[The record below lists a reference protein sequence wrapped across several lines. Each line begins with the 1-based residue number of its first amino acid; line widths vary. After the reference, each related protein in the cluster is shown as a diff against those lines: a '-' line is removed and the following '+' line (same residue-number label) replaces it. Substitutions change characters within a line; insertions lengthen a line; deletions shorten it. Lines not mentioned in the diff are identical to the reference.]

1 MEFFTKFP
9 VMERVSLL
17 EMKKGIDL
25 SFRLFSRKYGDAI
38 EAFFDPLLFFLV
50 WLEKLLLKTP
60 WPIIILVVATLAW
73 FGSRSWKLVVGS
85 AIAFMLIGYFGMWND
100 CMATVAII
108 SVCTII
114 CIAIGIPIGVV
125 MSKSDRVEKTIIPVL
140 DMMQTIPSF
149 VYLVPILML
158 LGIGK
163 VPGLIAVCIYA
174 VPPVIRL
181 TNLGI
186 REVDKETLE
195 ACDSYGAT
203 PFQKLTTVQIPLSL
217 PTIFAGV
224 NQTIMMALAMV
235 VIASMIGVKGL
246 GVPIL
251 RAISNQ
257 YLALGLMNGLAIVA
271 LAIIFDRITQEYG
284 RRIQKHR
291 GIKKIS
297 LGQFHLNLNT
307 DFSRQN
313 F

>member
-9 VMERVSLL
+9 VMERVPLMEL
-17 EMKKGIDL
+17 KKGIDL

-38 EAFFDPLLFFLV
+38 ENFFDPLLFFLV
-50 WLEKLLLKTP
+50 WLEKLLLTTP
-60 WPIIILVVATLAW
+60 WPIIILVIGILAW

-85 AIAFMLIGYFGMWND
+85 SIAFMLIGYFGMWND

-108 SVCTII
+108 TVCTII
-114 CIAIGIPIGVV
+114 CIAVGIPIGVL
-125 MSKSDRVEKTIIPVL
+125 MSKSDRVERAIIPVL

-174 VPPVIRL
+174 IPPVVRL

-257 YLALGLMNGLAIVA
+257 YLALGLLNGLAIVA

-291 GIKKIS
+291 GQKK
-297 LGQFHLNLNT
+297 
-307 DFSRQN
+307 
-313 F
+313 

>member
-1 MEFFTKFP
+1 MEFFTQFP
-9 VMERVSLL
+9 VMERVPLMEL
-17 EMKKGIDL
+17 KKGIDL

-38 EAFFDPLLFFLV
+38 ENFFDPLLFFLV
-50 WLEKLLLKTP
+50 WLEKLLLTTP
-60 WPIIILVVATLAW
+60 WPIIILVICILAW

-114 CIAIGIPIGVV
+114 CIAVGIPIGVV
-125 MSKSDRVEKTIIPVL
+125 MSKSDRVEKAIIPVL

-257 YLALGLMNGLAIVA
+257 YLALGLLNGLAIVA

-291 GIKKIS
+291 GQKK
-297 LGQFHLNLNT
+297 
-307 DFSRQN
+307 
-313 F
+313 

>member
-38 EAFFDPLLFFLV
+38 ESFFDPLLFFLV
-50 WLEKLLLKTP
+50 WLEKLLLSTP
-60 WPIIILVVATLAW
+60 WPIIILVIAILAW
-73 FGSRSWKLVVGS
+73 FGSRSWKLVIGS

-108 SVCTII
+108 TVCTII
-114 CIAIGIPIGVV
+114 CISVGIPIGVV
-125 MSKSDRVEKTIIPVL
+125 MSKSARAEKAILPVL

-257 YLALGLMNGLAIVA
+257 YLALGLLNGLAIVA

-291 GIKKIS
+291 GQKK
-297 LGQFHLNLNT
+297 
-307 DFSRQN
+307 
-313 F
+313 

>member
-1 MEFFTKFP
+1 MEFFTNFP
-9 VMERVSLL
+9 VMERVALL
-17 EMKKGIDL
+17 ELKKGIDL

-38 EAFFDPLLFFLV
+38 ESFFDPLLFFLV
-50 WLEKLLLKTP
+50 WLEKLLLATP
-60 WPIIILVVATLAW
+60 WPIIILVIAILAW

-85 AIAFMLIGYFGMWND
+85 SIAFMLIGYFGMWND

-114 CIAIGIPIGVV
+114 CIVIGIPIGVV
-125 MSKSDRVEKTIIPVL
+125 MSKSDRVEKTIVPVL

-174 VPPVIRL
+174 LPPVVRL

-203 PFQKLTTVQIPLSL
+203 PLQKLTTVQIPLSL

-291 GIKKIS
+291 GITKK
-297 LGQFHLNLNT
+297 
-307 DFSRQN
+307 
-313 F
+313 

>member
-1 MEFFTKFP
+1 
-9 VMERVSLL
+9 MERTDLMEL
-17 EMKKGIDL
+17 KKAIDL
-25 SFRLFSRKYGDAI
+25 GFRLFSRKYGDAI
-38 EAFFDPLLFFLV
+38 ESFFDPLLFFLV
-50 WLEKLLLKTP
+50 RLEKLLLATP
-60 WPIIILVVATLAW
+60 WPIIILVVAILAW
-73 FGSRSWKLVVGS
+73 LGSRSWKLVAGS
-85 AIAFMLIGYFGMWND
+85 AVAFMLIGYFGMWED
-100 CMATVAII
+100 TMATVAII
-108 SVCTII
+108 TVCTIL
-114 CIAIGIPIGVV
+114 CIAVGIPIGVL
-125 MSKSDRVEKTIIPVL
+125 MSKSDRTEKTILPIL

-174 VPPVIRL
+174 LPPVVRL

-203 PFQKLTTVQIPLSL
+203 PFQKLTSVQIPLSL

-271 LAIIFDRITQEYG
+271 LAIIFDRITQQYG
-284 RRIQKHR
+284 KRMQKHR
-291 GIKKIS
+291 GIQQK
-297 LGQFHLNLNT
+297 
-307 DFSRQN
+307 
-313 F
+313 

>member
-38 EAFFDPLLFFLV
+38 ESFFDPLLFFLV
-50 WLEKLLLKTP
+50 WLEKLLLSTP
-60 WPIIILVVATLAW
+60 WPIIILVVAMLAW

-85 AIAFMLIGYFGMWND
+85 SIAFMLIGYFGMWND

-114 CIAIGIPIGVV
+114 CIVIGIPIGVV
-125 MSKSDRVEKTIIPVL
+125 MSKSDRVEKTIVPVL

-174 VPPVIRL
+174 LPPVVRL

-257 YLALGLMNGLAIVA
+257 YLALGLLNGLAIVA

-291 GIKKIS
+291 GQKKS
-297 LGQFHLNLNT
+297 
-307 DFSRQN
+307 
-313 F
+313 

>member
-1 MEFFTKFP
+1 MEFFTQFP

-17 EMKKGIDL
+17 ELKKGIDL

-38 EAFFDPLLFFLV
+38 ESFFDPLLFFLV
-50 WLEKLLLKTP
+50 WLEKLLLNAP
-60 WPIIILVVATLAW
+60 WPIIILVIGILAW

-85 AIAFMLIGYFGMWND
+85 SIAFMLIGYFGMWND

-108 SVCTII
+108 TVCTII
-114 CIAIGIPIGVV
+114 CIAVGIPIGVV
-125 MSKSDRVEKTIIPVL
+125 MSKSDRVERAIVPVL

-174 VPPVIRL
+174 IPPVVRL

-291 GIKKIS
+291 GIKK
-297 LGQFHLNLNT
+297 
-307 DFSRQN
+307 
-313 F
+313 

>member
-1 MEFFTKFP
+1 MEFFTQFP
-9 VMERVSLL
+9 VMERVPLMEL
-17 EMKKGIDL
+17 KKGIDL

-38 EAFFDPLLFFLV
+38 ENFFDPLLFFLV
-50 WLEKLLLKTP
+50 WLEKLLITTP
-60 WPIIILVVATLAW
+60 WPIIILVIGILAW

-114 CIAIGIPIGVV
+114 CIAVGIPIGVV
-125 MSKSDRVEKTIIPVL
+125 MSKSDRVEKAIVPVL

-291 GIKKIS
+291 GITKK
-297 LGQFHLNLNT
+297 
-307 DFSRQN
+307 
-313 F
+313 

>member
-1 MEFFTKFP
+1 MEFFTQFP
-9 VMERVSLL
+9 VMERVPLMEL
-17 EMKKGIDL
+17 KKGIDL

-38 EAFFDPLLFFLV
+38 ENFFDPLLFFLV
-50 WLEKLLLKTP
+50 WLEKLLLTTP
-60 WPIIILVVATLAW
+60 WPIIILVIGTLAW
-73 FGSRSWKLVVGS
+73 LGSRSWKLVVGS
-85 AIAFMLIGYFGMWND
+85 AIAFILIGYFGMWND

-108 SVCTII
+108 TVCTII
-114 CIAIGIPIGVV
+114 CIAVGIPIGVV
-125 MSKSDRVEKTIIPVL
+125 MSKSERAEKTILPVL
-140 DMMQTIPSF
+140 DMMHTIPSF

-174 VPPVIRL
+174 IPPVVRL

-257 YLALGLMNGLAIVA
+257 YLALGLLNGLAIVA

-291 GIKKIS
+291 GITKK
-297 LGQFHLNLNT
+297 
-307 DFSRQN
+307 
-313 F
+313 

>member
-1 MEFFTKFP
+1 MEFFTQFP
-9 VMERVSLL
+9 VMERVSLMEL
-17 EMKKGIDL
+17 KKGIDL

-38 EAFFDPLLFFLV
+38 ENFFDPLLFFLV
-50 WLEKLLLKTP
+50 WLEKLLITTP
-60 WPIIILVVATLAW
+60 WPIIILVICILAW

-85 AIAFMLIGYFGMWND
+85 ALAFILIGYFGMWND

-114 CIAIGIPIGVV
+114 CITIGIPIGVV
-125 MSKSDRVEKTIIPVL
+125 MSKSDRVEKAIVPVL

-174 VPPVIRL
+174 LPPVVRL

-291 GIKKIS
+291 GITKK
-297 LGQFHLNLNT
+297 
-307 DFSRQN
+307 
-313 F
+313 

>member
-1 MEFFTKFP
+1 MEFFTQFP
-9 VMERVSLL
+9 VMERVSLMEL
-17 EMKKGIDL
+17 KKGIDL

-38 EAFFDPLLFFLV
+38 ENFFDPLLFFLV
-50 WLEKLLLKTP
+50 WLEKLLTTTP
-60 WPIIILVVATLAW
+60 WPIIILVICILAW
-73 FGSRSWKLVVGS
+73 FGARSWKLVVGS

-114 CIAIGIPIGVV
+114 CIAVGIPVGVV
-125 MSKSDRVEKTIIPVL
+125 MSKSDRVEKAIIPVL

-257 YLALGLMNGLAIVA
+257 YLALGLLNGLAIVA

-291 GIKKIS
+291 GQKK
-297 LGQFHLNLNT
+297 
-307 DFSRQN
+307 
-313 F
+313 

>member
-9 VMERVSLL
+9 VMERVPLMEL
-17 EMKKGIDL
+17 KKGIDL

-38 EAFFDPLLFFLV
+38 ENFFDPLLFFLV
-50 WLEKLLLKTP
+50 WLEKLLLTTP
-60 WPIIILVVATLAW
+60 WPIIILVIGTLAW

-85 AIAFMLIGYFGMWND
+85 SIAFMLIGYFGMWND

-108 SVCTII
+108 TVCTII
-114 CIAIGIPIGVV
+114 CIAVGIPIGVL

-174 VPPVIRL
+174 VPPVVRL

-257 YLALGLMNGLAIVA
+257 YLALGLLNGLAIVA

-291 GIKKIS
+291 GITKK
-297 LGQFHLNLNT
+297 
-307 DFSRQN
+307 
-313 F
+313 

>member
-9 VMERVSLL
+9 VMERTALM

-38 EAFFDPLLFFLV
+38 ESFFDPLLFFLV
-50 WLEKLLLKTP
+50 WLEKLLLSAP
-60 WPIIILVVATLAW
+60 WPIIILVIAILAW

-85 AIAFMLIGYFGMWND
+85 SIAFMLIGYFGMWND

-108 SVCTII
+108 TVCTII
-114 CIAIGIPIGVV
+114 CVAVGIPIGIV
-125 MSKSDRVEKTIIPVL
+125 MSKSDRVEKAIIPIL

-203 PFQKLTTVQIPLSL
+203 PLQKLTTVQIPLSL

-291 GIKKIS
+291 GIIKK
-297 LGQFHLNLNT
+297 
-307 DFSRQN
+307 
-313 F
+313 